1 MDTFLTTKRTKWT
14 EHGTKST
21 EPTTYT
27 GYTGYRGHAGHKKY
41 TESTEHR
48 ASFPLLKTCNSCF
61 QFLDPLPPSSA
72 HKIHKS
78 AKPTKPMK
86 STKPTKPMKSTKVTK
101 EKCIHIISDSTG
113 ETATAITRA
122 ALVHY
127 SQEQMEA
134 RITRYN
140 DIRNFQQ
147 IDAILQKANV
157 EKDMF
162 IYTIVDSKLRQHIRE
177 LCAEKNIFSVDLL
190 GPLLNN
196 LNRFLG
202 TSLKDPQ
209 AGILRAIDQQYHK
222 RIEAIEYTVKHDDGN
237 LPQEWDEADIV
248 LVGVS
253 RSSKTPLAIFLG
265 HKGWKVANIPLVLH
279 SPLPRELFEID
290 QQKIIGLSIDVTK
303 LQKIRR
309 NRLHK
314 IGQKSPK
321 YANLEYLMEEMEYSE
336 FLFKKNR
343 KWPIIDVTDRAL
355 EETATEVTR
364 IICKRLGLSGD
375 LLL

>member
-1 MDTFLTTKRTKWT
+1 M
-14 EHGTKST
+14 
-21 EPTTYT
+21 
-27 GYTGYRGHAGHKKY
+27 KK
-41 TESTEHR
+41 
-48 ASFPLLKTCNSCF
+48 AM
-61 QFLDPLPPSSA
+61 
-72 HKIHKS
+72 
-78 AKPTKPMK
+78 KPETMKPETM
-86 STKPTKPMKSTKVTK
+86 K

-113 ETATAITRA
+113 ETAATITKA

-127 SQEQMEA
+127 SQKEMEA

-140 DIRNFQQ
+140 NVRKIEQ

-162 IYTIVDSKLRQHIRE
+162 IYTIVDFKLHQHIHQ
-177 LCAEKNIFSVDLL
+177 LCKMKNLFSVDLL
-190 GPLLNN
+190 GPLLSN
-196 LNRFLG
+196 LTRFLG
-202 TSLKDPQ
+202 VSLTEPQ
-209 AGILRAIDQQYHK
+209 VGILRAIDKQYHK
-222 RIEAIEYTVKHDDGN
+222 RIEAIEYAVKHDDGN

-253 RSSKTPLAIFLG
+253 RSSKTPLSIFLS

-279 SPLPRELFEID
+279 SPLPKELFEID

-303 LQKIRR
+303 LQKIRQ

-314 IGQKSPK
+314 IGQRSPE
-321 YANLEYLMEEMEYSE
+321 YANLKYLMEEMEYSE
-336 FLFKKNR
+336 FIFKKNR

-364 IICKRLGLSGD
+364 IICKRRGLSGEN
-375 LLL
+375 LL